1 MPDPGLLRQSRSGP
15 VEENIVVRQT
25 GRTLKIHT
33 NARTVTARLTPK
45 AKPAWIRTMGAVI

>member
-15 VEENIVVRQT
+15 VEENNVARQKD
-25 GRTLKIHT
+25 RTLKTHT

-45 AKPAWIRTMGAVI
+45 AKPAWIRTMGADI